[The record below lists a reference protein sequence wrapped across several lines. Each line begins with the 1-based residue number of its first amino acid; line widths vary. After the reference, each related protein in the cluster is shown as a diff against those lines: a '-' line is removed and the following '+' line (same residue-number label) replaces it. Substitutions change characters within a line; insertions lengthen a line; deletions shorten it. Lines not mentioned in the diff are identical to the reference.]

1 MREHQIVITL
11 KPDQFLEVQRLSRA
25 ANAKSMG
32 VFVRQKLLAALG
44 IEGVLKTED
53 ASAVDVEQILSDLQ
67 RLHGELKSFV
77 AESLSPYSVDA
88 FAQVDPAEDQDLQQL
103 NLFVQDDVVS
113 PVVTSVVIED
123 SSDTLEKTAERAFAI
138 SPRLGEIGDPEPIPE
153 PELLP
158 FMPER
163 NVAAATDR
171 APQELT
177 SRHEMHVRRDV
188 HRYNHPHAAS
198 EFMDVPFTGE
208 QPFPFPDEEFLAAQP
223 TSSTTG
229 STASKRPTVDPL
241 SKLLSTEELSKRPL
255 KPRLEPE
262 NDDDALQ
269 VPLSIAEQRKNLT
282 SNETDDEFVRP
293 EKLHPSAAAV
303 MAAQDAE
310 DETIAPNAPSTPI
323 ITETSILPTGLTS
336 QDDETGITSGSLPTE
351 TGQNEPN
358 RPLGYPPLSGSPP
371 PKRRQV

>member
-262 NDDDALQ
+262 NDEDAFQ
-269 VPLSIAEQRKNLT
+269 VPLSIAERRKNLT